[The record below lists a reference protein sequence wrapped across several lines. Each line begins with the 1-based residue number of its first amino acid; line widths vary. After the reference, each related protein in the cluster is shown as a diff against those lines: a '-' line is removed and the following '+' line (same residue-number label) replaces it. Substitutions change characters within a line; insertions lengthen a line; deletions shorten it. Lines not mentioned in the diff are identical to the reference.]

1 MGWVHHISHSSSSQC
16 LNEHKTGRGPD
27 GVLIGVE
34 WDLPYISLFIVLTVS
49 MYFLAFYKTGR
60 GLGVL
65 LIGVEWDS
73 QYISVFIV
81 SIVLMYFLA
90 FL

>member
-1 MGWVHHISHSSSSQC
+1 M
-16 LNEHKTGRGPD
+16 NHKTGRGPE

-34 WDLPYISLFIVLTVS
+34 CDSPYISLFTVSIVS
-49 MYFLAFYKTGR
+49 MYFLAFNKTGR

-65 LIGVEWDS
+65 LTGIEWDS
-73 QYISVFIV
+73 QYISLFIV
-81 SIVLMYFLA
+81 SIVSMYFLA